1 MPSWLRLGGWA
12 AAGLVLLWLA
22 WTLVRVIFG
31 IVALLLS
38 VVLAVLVAGGLL
50 YVGYRLVARVSG
62 GNRSRHRFPTRLRR

>member
-12 AAGLVLLWLA
+12 VAGLVLLWFA

-31 IVALLLS
+31 IVAWLLS
-38 VVLAVLVAGGLL
+38 VVIAVLVAGVLL

-62 GNRSRHRFPTRLRR
+62 GNRGRHRLPTRLRR

>member
-12 AAGLVLLWLA
+12 VAGLVLLWFG

-31 IVALLLS
+31 IVAWFLS
-38 VVLAVLVAGGLL
+38 VAIAVLVAGVLL

-62 GNRSRHRFPTRLRR
+62 ENRGRHRLPTRLRR